1 MLWLKRLITW
11 AKSNLDE
18 LDNDRLE
25 DCMKDKPNFEALTP
39 ISDLELGIYQDALDF
54 VFDKDDLKNIA
65 ITGAYGAGKSSV
77 LEIL

>member
-1 MLWLKRLITW
+1 
-11 AKSNLDE
+11 
-18 LDNDRLE
+18 
-25 DCMKDKPNFEALTP
+25 MKDKPNFEALTP